1 MTFTGIPLWA
11 TLALAAGTTAAIALL
26 HLLRVRPRELR
37 VVTTLFWAHAAERTR
52 ARTLLERFRHLLTFA
67 LLLAFCLLLVLGLA
81 RPEWTK
87 EPQRRVYEVV
97 VVDAGLSMGARDH
110 PGGEPLFDAARTR
123 AMAEAN
129 RLSSQDRLAVIVA
142 DPHPR
147 LVHRFEDPPALLRQQ
162 LSGLRPADVPAATGD
177 ALQLAGSLLHRRK
190 NPHVV
195 LITDRPSD
203 RVAPSAE
210 ARSFDLKVVD
220 LGRALDN
227 AAILSALFEPGDEN
241 PLRGRFAVRAGYWGE
256 SPREITLQIVRGG
269 GAPLLTEARLLSPG
283 ETSDFILVDLPCDG
297 DELAVTLR
305 PGDALDADNRCAFH
319 VPLRAPIR
327 VGVDGVI
334 PDVLRIAMQADRS
347 VTIAGTVGDDDAD
360 VVVGRARAALGRP
373 AVILSDDGP
382 EVSAGQPITVADTSP
397 LLAGLDFTDAT
408 CGSGGSLG
416 APDGAARPLLTAG
429 DAIVAAV
436 SNGGPAPRVYLSS
449 ALTAADADVGR
460 RPAFAILV
468 ARALRFLAGW
478 DDDPLVLAPQRV
490 VEDPLWARR
499 RDHDG
504 PVVGMPGSRRASDL
518 SRAGVTDVE
527 AVPPGSGRWAGPPL
541 YVAVLILAVGLFLL
555 EAVLHA
561 RGRIS

>member
-11 TLALAAGTTAAIALL
+11 TLALAAGATAAIALL

-52 ARTLLERFRHLLTFA
+52 ARTLLERFRHPLTFA
-67 LLLAFCLLLVLGLA
+67 LLLAFCLLLVLALA

-87 EPQRRVYEVV
+87 EPQRRVYEVII
-97 VVDAGLSMGARDH
+97 VDAGLSMGARDR
-110 PGGEPLFDAARTR
+110 PGGEPLFDAAR
-123 AMAEAN
+123 AEAIAEAN
-129 RLSSQDRLAVIVA
+129 RLSSQDRLAVVVT

-147 LVHRFEDPPALLRQQ
+147 LVHRFEDPPPMLRQQ
-162 LSGLRPADVPAATGD
+162 LSGLEPADVPAATGD
-177 ALQLAGSLLHRRK
+177 ALRLAGSLLHGRQ

-195 LITDRPSD
+195 LITDRPGD
-203 RVAPSAE
+203 QVAPPAG
-210 ARSFDLKVVD
+210 ARSFDLTVVD

-227 AAILSALFEPGDEN
+227 AAILSALFEPDDKN

-256 SPREITLQIVRGG
+256 SPREMTLQVARGG
-269 GAPLLTEARLLSPG
+269 GAPLLTETRVMSPG
-283 ETSDFILVDLPCDG
+283 ETSDYDVADLPCDG
-297 DELAVTLR
+297 DELVVTLS
-305 PGDALDADNRCAFH
+305 PNDALEADSRGVFH

-327 VGVDGVI
+327 VGVEGSV
-334 PDVLRIAMQADRS
+334 PEVLRIAMEADRA
-347 VTIAGTVGDDDAD
+347 VTIAGDVGDGDVD
-360 VVVGRARAALGRP
+360 VVVGRARPASGRP
-373 AVILSDDGP
+373 AIIISDDGP
-382 EVSAGQPITVADTSP
+382 EVSAGQPITVAGKSP
-397 LLAGLDFTDAT
+397 LLAGLDLTDAT
-408 CGSGGSLG
+408 CGSGASLG
-416 APDGAARPLLTAG
+416 ALDGDARPLLTAG
-429 DAIVAAV
+429 DEVVAAI
-436 SNGGPAPRVYLSS
+436 STDGALARVYLSS
-449 ALTAADADVGR
+449 ALTAADADIGW

-468 ARALRFLAGW
+468 ARALRSLAGW

-499 RDHDG
+499 QDHGG

-527 AVPPGSGRWAGPPL
+527 AVAPGSGRWAGPPL
-541 YVAVLILAVGLFLL
+541 YATVLILALGLFLL